1 MLLKKSYSLYH
12 KIDSFFSAPY
22 EERNFLVFFRTIVSL
37 VAIIE
42 IASLTADLRILFSA
56 ADTILP
62 QELMYAQT
70 AYFQYLY
77 PLQQFFKSHQ
87 LLTHFYQGTVI
98 LYITSLFFLL
108 IGFLTRYTAFAAIL
122 FQLLIFKSFPHFN
135 YGYEN
140 FLTMSLFYCAA
151 FPTGK
156 YFSVDAKLF
165 KYKPVVSFNYQRV
178 LQIHLCMVYFFSGV
192 AKSVDVKWWD
202 GNSLW
207 SALASIDNHYFSIPP
222 LLLLLTGIGTVLLEL
237 SYPLL
242 MLYKPTR
249 KYALTAILIM
259 HISIAVIMDL
269 YAFAALMIVWN
280 VAAFGNL
287 AKKNST
293 PHANP
298 A

>member
-1 MLLKKSYSLYH
+1 MLLKRNFSLYH
-12 KIDSFFSAPY
+12 KIESFFSKSY
-22 EERNFLVFFRTIVSL
+22 EEKNFLVFFRTIVSL

-42 IASLTADLRILFSA
+42 IASLTGDLRILFSPS
-56 ADTILP
+56 DTIIP

-77 PLQQFFKSHQ
+77 PLHQFFKSHQ
-87 LLTHFYQGTVI
+87 LLTYFYQGVLL
-98 LYITSLFFLL
+98 LYITSLIFLF
-108 IGFLTRYTAFAAIL
+108 IGFLTRYTAFLAIIL
-122 FQLLIFKSFPHFN
+122 QLLIFKSFPHFN

-140 FLTMSLFYCAA
+140 FLTMSFFYCAA

-156 YFSVDAKLF
+156 YLSVDAKLF
-165 KYKPVVSFNYQRV
+165 KYEPVVKFNYQRV

-192 AKSVDVKWWD
+192 AKSLDVKWWN

-207 SALASIDNHYFSIPP
+207 SALASVDNHYFSIPP
-222 LLLLLTGIGTVLLEL
+222 VILLLTGIGTVLLEL

-242 MLYKPTR
+242 VLYKPTR
-249 KYALTAILIM
+249 KYTIAAIIIM
-259 HISIAVIMDL
+259 HISIGLIMEL

-287 AKKNST
+287 AMKNST
-293 PHANP
+293 KNAILT
-298 A
+298 